1 MDSVEYDEI
10 NKYVDWINLM
20 TYIMHGPGLFYHGSN
35 FGTPLHASPNDPAG
49 GIEAKKTNI
58 AAAI

>member
-1 MDSVEYDEI
+1 MEYEVI
-10 NKYVDWINLM
+10 HKYVDWINLM
-20 TYIMHGPGLFYHGSN
+20 TYIMHGPEMFYHGSN

-49 GIEAKKTNI
+49 GEEANKSNI

>member
-49 GIEAKKTNI
+49 G
-58 AAAI
+58 